1 MTLKRVAMGIVLAL
15 LGWMVLCL
23 AYGYWLGQQ
32 GELYSMELGDAL
44 MRIVKWPTLLA
55 LGGLLVIGAHAF
67 STRAE
72 AVESAKTVGLK
83 TEAEQAKQAVT
94 DKKARFAA
102 QVVAVQ
108 WVGPVVW
115 RDYPVQWNLY
125 RLMGLAEPNPDDKEA
140 KTDPDYQGIKAIRA
154 IAGNQSGKASFGGNY
169 LGLHL
174 DEMLLPHRIP
184 YFTVKDGFYSDAKG
198 SNRPKWADVHVEFS
212 GPDRPMRQP
221 DSLERSP
228 ISLPEET
235 AKKFG
240 WAEGMLMTK
249 ERYLRSGSAEQM
261 RGIVENQ
268 IMSIS
273 GAYRPENNPDHKLTE
288 VVVRQGGPSMPFRS
302 LATAL
307 DWLETHPDKTAWVMA
322 MDAPGYPKT
331 RQANENSVLIV
342 LAHPDYDTLRQP
354 LAWIHR
360 VQNEVVKNPQ
370 HREGHPTL
378 RRAWET
384 ALAGALASGEVK
396 PEQVGRI
403 FHDSQ
408 LRNDTGKARTKRLMP
423 ALQTLFPGAELE
435 RDLFDVQSLF
445 GDCGAATGAL
455 HLALAVAHVQAAGT
469 PALAV
474 SAAEDDTALAVLV
487 TPPAERQPRDESKPW
502 FRARSA
508 AWAYWPWWAP
518 LRGQK

>member
-1 MTLKRVAMGIVLAL
+1 MTLKRVAIGVALAL
-15 LGWMVLCL
+15 LGWLALSL

-32 GELYSMELGDAL
+32 GELHSMELGDAL

-55 LGGLLVIGAHAF
+55 LGGLLVIGAHGF
-67 STRAE
+67 SVQAE
-72 AVESAKTVGLK
+72 AAESAKAVALKVEVGQ
-83 TEAEQAKQAVT
+83 TQQAEADQIAH
-94 DKKARFAA
+94 FAA

-115 RDYPVQWNLY
+115 RDYPTQWNLY

-154 IAGNQSGKASFGGNY
+154 IADGGKGSSFGEDY
-169 LGLHL
+169 LGRHL
-174 DEMLLPHRIP
+174 AEMLLPHRIP
-184 YFTVKDGFYSDAKG
+184 YFTVKNGFYSDAKG
-198 SNRPKWADVHVEFS
+198 SNRPKWTDVHVEFS
-212 GPDRPMRQP
+212 GPDRPMRDSDSVAWSSLSMSDAGAMKYGWP
-221 DSLERSP
+221 D
-228 ISLPEET
+228 
-235 AKKFG
+235 
-240 WAEGMLMTK
+240 GMIMTK
-249 ERYLRSGSAEQM
+249 ERYLRSGSVEQM
-261 RGIVENQ
+261 RGVVEDQ

-288 VVVRQGGPSMPFRS
+288 IVARQGGPSMPFRS
-302 LATAL
+302 LAAAL
-307 DWLETHPDKTAWVMA
+307 DWLESHPDKTAWVMA

-360 VQNEVVKNPQ
+360 VQNEVVKNKQ
-370 HREGHPTL
+370 HDQGHPTL

-408 LRNDTGKARTKRLMP
+408 VRSDTGKARTRRLMP
-423 ALQTLFPGAELE
+423 ALQTLFPGTELE

-445 GDCGAATGAL
+445 GNCGAATGAL
-455 HLALAVAHVQAAGT
+455 HLALAVAHVQAAGS

-487 TPPAERQPRDESKPW
+487 TPPADRQPRDESKPW

-518 LRGQK
+518 MRGQK

>member
-1 MTLKRVAMGIVLAL
+1 M
-15 LGWMVLCL
+15 
-23 AYGYWLGQQ
+23 
-32 GELYSMELGDAL
+32 
-44 MRIVKWPTLLA
+44 
-55 LGGLLVIGAHAF
+55 
-67 STRAE
+67 
-72 AVESAKTVGLK
+72 
-83 TEAEQAKQAVT
+83 
-94 DKKARFAA
+94 
-102 QVVAVQ
+102 
-108 WVGPVVW
+108 
-115 RDYPVQWNLY
+115 
-125 RLMGLAEPNPDDKEA
+125 
-140 KTDPDYQGIKAIRA
+140 
-154 IAGNQSGKASFGGNY
+154 
-169 LGLHL
+169 
-174 DEMLLPHRIP
+174 
-184 YFTVKDGFYSDAKG
+184 SDAG
-198 SNRPKWADVHVEFS
+198 AAEYGW
-212 GPDRPMRQP
+212 PD
-221 DSLERSP
+221 
-228 ISLPEET
+228 
-235 AKKFG
+235 
-240 WAEGMLMTK
+240 GMIMTK
-249 ERYLRSGSAEQM
+249 ERYLRSGSAKQM
-261 RGIVENQ
+261 EGAVEDQ

-302 LATAL
+302 LAAAL

-370 HREGHPTL
+370 HKEGHPSL

-408 LRNDTGKARTKRLMP
+408 LRNDTGKARTRRLMP

-518 LRGQK
+518 ERKGK

>member
-1 MTLKRVAMGIVLAL
+1 MERSSAL
-15 LGWMVLCL
+15 LLIFGALTLC
-23 AYGYWLGQQ
+23 AV
-32 GELYSMELGDAL
+32 AL
-44 MRIVKWPTLLA
+44 SGCTSAPQA
-55 LGGLLVIGAHAF
+55 APF
-67 STRAE
+67 SPE
-72 AVESAKTVGLK
+72 
-83 TEAEQAKQAVT
+83 EQAAR
-94 DKKARFAA
+94 KARFAA

-115 RDYPVQWNLY
+115 RDYPTQWNLY

-154 IAGNQSGKASFGGNY
+154 IASNTKAGDASFDGY
-169 LGLHL
+169 IESHL
-174 DEMLLPHRIP
+174 SEMLLPHRIP
-184 YFTVKDGFYSDAKG
+184 YFTVKNGFYSDAKG
-198 SNRPKWADVHVEFS
+198 SNRPKWTDVHVEFS
-212 GPDRPMRQP
+212 GPDRRMLNQG
-221 DSLERSP
+221 DATAP
-228 ISLPEET
+228 ISLPKET
-235 AKKFG
+235 AREFG
-240 WAEGMLMTK
+240 WPDGTLMTK
-249 ERYLRSGSAEQM
+249 ERYLVSTPSEQM
-261 RGIVENQ
+261 RGIVLDQ

-273 GAYRPENNPDHKLTE
+273 SSDMPKNNPEHKLTE
-288 VVVRQGGPSMPFRS
+288 VSVRQGGPSMPFRS
-302 LATAL
+302 LAAAL
-307 DWLETHPDKTAWVMA
+307 DWLESHPDKTAWVMA

-370 HREGHPTL
+370 HREGYPTL

-408 LRNDTGKARTKRLMP
+408 LRNDTGKARTRRLMP

>member
-1 MTLKRVAMGIVLAL
+1 MTLKRVAIGVALAL
-15 LGWMVLCL
+15 LGWLALSL

-32 GELYSMELGDAL
+32 GELQSMELGDAL
-44 MRIVKWPTLLA
+44 MRIVKWPTLLV
-55 LGGLLVIGAHAF
+55 LGGLLVIGAHGFNAG
-67 STRAE
+67 AE
-72 AVESAKTVGLK
+72 AVESAKAMGLK
-83 TEAEQAKQAVT
+83 TEAEQAQQIVA
-94 DKKARFAA
+94 DKKSRFAA

-115 RDYPVQWNLY
+115 RDYPTQWNLY

-154 IAGNQSGKASFGGNY
+154 IADGGKGSSFGGDY
-169 LGLHL
+169 LERHL
-174 DEMLLPHRIP
+174 AEMLLPHRIP
-184 YFTVKDGFYSDAKG
+184 YFTVKNGFYSDAKG
-198 SNRPKWADVHVEFS
+198 SNRPKWTDVRVEFS
-212 GPDRPMRQP
+212 GPDRLMRES
-221 DSLERSP
+221 DSVGGSP

-273 GAYRPENNPDHKLTE
+273 GAYRPENNPEHKLTE
-288 VVVRQGGPSMPFRS
+288 IVARQGGPSMPFRS

-360 VQNEVVKNPQ
+360 VQNEVVKNKQ
-370 HREGHPTL
+370 YDQGHPTL

-384 ALAGALASGEVK
+384 ALAGALASGEIK

-408 LRNDTGKARTKRLMP
+408 LRNDTGKARTRRLMP

-469 PALAV
+469 SALAV

-487 TPPAERQPRDESKPW
+487 TPPADRQPRDESKPW

-518 LRGQK
+518 ERKGK

>member
-1 MTLKRVAMGIVLAL
+1 MERSSAL
-15 LGWMVLCL
+15 LLAFGALVLTL
-23 AYGYWLGQQ
+23 AYLSSGRVV
-32 GELYSMELGDAL
+32 A
-44 MRIVKWPTLLA
+44 
-55 LGGLLVIGAHAF
+55 
-67 STRAE
+67 AE
-72 AVESAKTVGLK
+72 WSNAVEARS
-83 TEAEQAKQAVT
+83 EQPAADQ
-94 DKKARFAA
+94 KARFTA

-115 RDYPVQWNLY
+115 RDYPTQWNLY

-154 IAGNQSGKASFGGNY
+154 IAGNVSGKASFDGY
-169 LGLHL
+169 IESHL
-174 DEMLLPHRIP
+174 AEMLLPHRIP
-184 YFTVKDGFYSDAKG
+184 YFTVKSGFYSDAKG
-198 SNRPKWADVHVEFS
+198 SNRPKWTDVHVEFS
-212 GPDRPMRQP
+212 GPDRIMRLP
-221 DSLERSP
+221 DSPGGSL

-240 WAEGMLMTK
+240 WTAGVLMTE

-273 GAYRPENNPDHKLTE
+273 GSYRPENNPDHKLTE

-302 LATAL
+302 LAAAL
-307 DWLETHPDKTAWVMA
+307 DWLEAHPDKTAWVMA

-360 VQNEVVKNPQ
+360 VQNEVVKNKQ
-370 HREGHPTL
+370 HDQGHPSL

-384 ALAGALASGEVK
+384 ALAGALASGDVK

-408 LRNDTGKARTKRLMP
+408 LRSDTGKARIRRLMP
-423 ALQTLFPGAELE
+423 AVQTLFPGAELD
-435 RDLFDVQSLF
+435 RDLFDVQTLF

-455 HLALAVAHVQAAGT
+455 HLALAVAHVQAVGS

-487 TPPAERQPRDESKPW
+487 TPPADRQPRDESKPW

-518 LRGQK
+518 ERKGK

>member
-1 MTLKRVAMGIVLAL
+1 MTLKRLVLGFAL
-15 LGWMVLCL
+15 LLIAWLACCL

-32 GELYSMELGDAL
+32 GELHSLELGDAL
-44 MRIVKWPTLLA
+44 MRTVKWPTLLA
-55 LGGLLVIGAHAF
+55 LGGLLVVGAHGF
-67 STRAE
+67 ISRAE
-72 AVESAKTVGLK
+72 AVEAAQVTTLR
-83 TEAEQAKQAVT
+83 AESVQAQQDMA
-94 DKKARFAA
+94 DKKAQFAA

-115 RDYPVQWNLY
+115 RDYPTQWNLY
-125 RLMGLAEPNPDDKEA
+125 RLLGLAVPNPDDKEA
-140 KTDPDYQGIKAIRA
+140 KADPDYQGIKAIRA

-169 LGLHL
+169 LASHL
-174 DEMLLPHRIP
+174 AEMLLPHRIP
-184 YFTVKDGFYSDAKG
+184 YFTVKNGFYSDAKG
-198 SNRPKWADVHVEFS
+198 SNRPKWTDIHVEFS
-212 GPDRPMRQP
+212 GPNRPMRLP
-221 DSLERSP
+221 DSPGGVP

-235 AKKFG
+235 AQEFG
-240 WAEGMLMTK
+240 WPDGTLMTK
-249 ERYLRSGSAEQM
+249 ERYLVSTPSEQM
-261 RGIVENQ
+261 RGIVLDQ

-273 GAYRPENNPDHKLTE
+273 SSDMPKNNPGHKLTE
-288 VVVRQGGPSMPFRS
+288 VVVRQGGPAMPFRS
-302 LATAL
+302 LAAAL

-370 HREGHPTL
+370 YKEGHPTL
-378 RRAWET
+378 RRAWGT
-384 ALAGALASGEVK
+384 ALAGALASGKVK

-408 LRNDTGKARTKRLMP
+408 LRNDTGKARTQRLMP

-487 TPPAERQPRDESKPW
+487 TPPADRQPRDESKPW

>member
-1 MTLKRVAMGIVLAL
+1 MTLKRVATGIVLAL
-15 LGWMVLCL
+15 LGWLALCL

-32 GELYSMELGDAL
+32 GELHSMELGDAL

-55 LGGLLVIGAHAF
+55 LGGLLVIGAHGF
-67 STRAE
+67 STRVE
-72 AVESAKTVGLK
+72 AMESVKAVALK
-83 TEAEQAKQAVT
+83 EQASQVQQAAT
-94 DKKARFAA
+94 DQKARFAA

-115 RDYPVQWNLY
+115 RDYPTQWNLY
-125 RLMGLAEPNPDDKEA
+125 RLMGLAEPNSDDKEA

-154 IAGNQSGKASFGGNY
+154 IASNSSGKASFDGY
-169 LGLHL
+169 IESHLG
-174 DEMLLPHRIP
+174 EMLLPHRIP
-184 YFTVKDGFYSDAKG
+184 YFTVKNGFYSDAKG
-198 SNRPKWADVHVEFS
+198 SDRPKWTDVHVEFS
-212 GPDRPMRQP
+212 GPNRIMLNPGDTTT
-221 DSLERSP
+221 P
-228 ISLPEET
+228 ISMSDSG
-235 AKKFG
+235 AMKYG
-240 WAEGMLMTK
+240 WPSGMIMTE

-261 RGIVENQ
+261 RGVVEDQ

-288 VVVRQGGPSMPFRS
+288 IVVRQGGPSMPFRS
-302 LATAL
+302 LAAAL
-307 DWLETHPDKTAWVMA
+307 DWLEVHPDKTAWVMA

-360 VQNEVVKNPQ
+360 VQNEVVKSPQ
-370 HREGHPTL
+370 HKEGHPSL

-384 ALAGALASGEVK
+384 ALAGALASGDVK

-408 LRNDTGKARTKRLMP
+408 LRSDTGKARLRRLMP
-423 ALQTLFPGAELE
+423 AVQTLFPGAELD

-455 HLALAVAHVQAAGT
+455 HLALAVAHVQAAGS

-487 TPPAERQPRDESKPW
+487 TPPADRQPRDESKPW

-518 LRGQK
+518 ERKSK

>member
-1 MTLKRVAMGIVLAL
+1 MERSSAL
-15 LGWMVLCL
+15 LLIFGALTLC
-23 AYGYWLGQQ
+23 AV
-32 GELYSMELGDAL
+32 AL
-44 MRIVKWPTLLA
+44 SGCTSAPQAAPL
-55 LGGLLVIGAHAF
+55 
-67 STRAE
+67 SPE
-72 AVESAKTVGLK
+72 EPAVR
-83 TEAEQAKQAVT
+83 
-94 DKKARFAA
+94 KARFAA

-115 RDYPVQWNLY
+115 RDYPTQWNLY

-140 KTDPDYQGIKAIRA
+140 KTDPDYQGVKAIRA
-154 IAGNQSGKASFGGNY
+154 IADGGKGSSFGGDY
-169 LGLHL
+169 LERHL
-174 DEMLLPHRIP
+174 AEMLLPHRIP
-184 YFTVKDGFYSDAKG
+184 YFTVKNGFYSDAKG
-198 SNRPKWADVHVEFS
+198 SNRPKWTDVRVEFS
-212 GPDRPMRQP
+212 GPGRLMRES
-221 DSLERSP
+221 DSVGGSP

-249 ERYLRSGSAEQM
+249 ERYLHSDSAEQM

-273 GAYRPENNPDHKLTE
+273 GSYRSENNPEHKLTE
-288 VVVRQGGPSMPFRS
+288 IVVRQGGPSMPFRS
-302 LATAL
+302 LAAAL

-360 VQNEVVKNPQ
+360 VQNEGVKTPQ
-370 HREGHPTL
+370 HKEGHPSL

-384 ALAGALASGEVK
+384 ALAGALASGDVK

-403 FHDSQ
+403 FHDIQ
-408 LRNDTGKARTKRLMP
+408 LRNDTGKARARRLMP

-518 LRGQK
+518 ERKGK

>member
-1 MTLKRVAMGIVLAL
+1 MMFKRVTTGVVLVL
-15 LGWMVLCL
+15 FGWMVVCL

-32 GELYSMELGDAL
+32 GELHSIELGGAL

-55 LGGLLVIGAHAF
+55 LGSLLVIGAHGF
-67 STRAE
+67 SAPVEAAE
-72 AVESAKTVGLK
+72 SVKAVALK
-83 TEAEQAKQAVT
+83 VEAGQTQQAVANQ
-94 DKKARFAA
+94 KVRFAA

-115 RDYPVQWNLY
+115 RDYPTQWNLY

-140 KTDPDYQGIKAIRA
+140 KSDPDYQGIKAIRA
-154 IAGNQSGKASFGGNY
+154 IGSGGKGSSFGG
-169 LGLHL
+169 GFIERHL
-174 DEMLLPHRIP
+174 VEMLLPHRIP
-184 YFTVKDGFYSDAKG
+184 YFTVKNGFYSDAKG
-198 SNRPKWADVHVEFS
+198 SNRPKWTDVHLEFS
-212 GPDRPMRQP
+212 GPDRSMRES
-221 DSLERSP
+221 DSLG
-228 ISLPEET
+228 LPALIDAATSRE
-235 AKKFG
+235 FG
-240 WAEGMLMTK
+240 WGDDVFITK
-249 ERYLRSGSAEQM
+249 ERYLFSTSIEQIRGVVQEQIMDISGS
-261 RGIVENQ
+261 
-268 IMSIS
+268 
-273 GAYRPENNPDHKLTE
+273 YRPENNPEHKLTE
-288 VVVRQGGPSMPFRS
+288 VSVRQGGPSMPFRS
-302 LATAL
+302 LAAAL

-370 HREGHPTL
+370 HKEGHPTL

-408 LRNDTGKARTKRLMP
+408 LRNDTGKARTRRLMP

>member
-1 MTLKRVAMGIVLAL
+1 MMFKRVTTGVVLVL
-15 LGWMVLCL
+15 FGWMVVCL

-32 GELYSMELGDAL
+32 GELHSIELGGAL

-55 LGGLLVIGAHAF
+55 LGSLLVIGAHGF
-67 STRAE
+67 SAPVEAAE
-72 AVESAKTVGLK
+72 SVKAVALK
-83 TEAEQAKQAVT
+83 VEAGQTQQAVANQ
-94 DKKARFAA
+94 KVRFAA

-115 RDYPVQWNLY
+115 RDYPTQWNLY

-140 KTDPDYQGIKAIRA
+140 KSDPDYQGIKAIRA
-154 IAGNQSGKASFGGNY
+154 IGSGGKGSSFGG
-169 LGLHL
+169 GFIERHL
-174 DEMLLPHRIP
+174 VEMLLPHRIP
-184 YFTVKDGFYSDAKG
+184 YFTVKNGFYSDAKG
-198 SNRPKWADVHVEFS
+198 SNRPKWTDVHVEFS
-212 GPDRPMRQP
+212 GPDRSMRES
-221 DSLERSP
+221 DSLG
-228 ISLPEET
+228 LPALIDAATSRE
-235 AKKFG
+235 FG
-240 WAEGMLMTK
+240 WGDDVFITK
-249 ERYLRSGSAEQM
+249 ERYPFSTSIEQIRGVVQEQIMDISGS
-261 RGIVENQ
+261 
-268 IMSIS
+268 
-273 GAYRPENNPDHKLTE
+273 YRPENNPEHKLTE

-302 LATAL
+302 LAAAL
-307 DWLETHPDKTAWVMA
+307 DWLETHPDKTAWVMS

-384 ALAGALASGEVK
+384 ALAGALVSGEVK

-408 LRNDTGKARTKRLMP
+408 LRNDTGKARTRRLMP

>member
-1 MTLKRVAMGIVLAL
+1 MERSSAL
-15 LGWMVLCL
+15 LLIFGALTLC
-23 AYGYWLGQQ
+23 AV
-32 GELYSMELGDAL
+32 AL
-44 MRIVKWPTLLA
+44 SGCT
-55 LGGLLVIGAHAF
+55 
-67 STRAE
+67 
-72 AVESAKTVGLK
+72 SAPQAAPLSP
-83 TEAEQAKQAVT
+83 EEQAAR
-94 DKKARFAA
+94 KARFAA

-115 RDYPVQWNLY
+115 RDYPTQWNLY

-154 IAGNQSGKASFGGNY
+154 IASNSSGKASFDGY
-169 LGLHL
+169 IESHL
-174 DEMLLPHRIP
+174 SEMLLPHRIP

-198 SNRPKWADVHVEFS
+198 SNRPKWTDARVEFV
-212 GPDRPMRQP
+212 GPNRQVLRSDDQGFP
-221 DSLERSP
+221 SLMTNE
-228 ISLPEET
+228 LV
-235 AKKFG
+235 KKFG
-240 WAEGMLMTK
+240 WKEGVFVTK
-249 ERYLRSGSAEQM
+249 EGYRQASSSEQI
-261 RGIVENQ
+261 RGIVQ
-268 IMSIS
+268 DQVMDIS

-302 LATAL
+302 LAAAL
-307 DWLETHPDKTAWVMA
+307 DWLESHPGKTAWVMA

-370 HREGHPTL
+370 HKEDHPTL

-408 LRNDTGKARTKRLMP
+408 LRNDTGKARTRRLMP